1 MAAAVLLYMGFWM
14 HSKAYANRWRTFL
27 QDQLRTAL
35 SARTMWALALVSFL
49 AVYREVFETVL
60 FYQALWLQAAP
71 AYVPMLGG
79 LLTAALTLVGL
90 GWLLLRGSVHLPLGI
105 FFGATSALMVLLAV
119 ILAGKGIA
127 ALQEAGTLPAEPV
140 RFPGIPALGVYPD
153 LVGLLLQAVLILI
166 IAGVFVYTHAS
177 VKET

>member
-1 MAAAVLLYMGFWM
+1 MGFWM

-27 QDQLRTAL
+27 QDQLSTAL

-60 FYQALWLQAAP
+60 FYQALWLQVAP
-71 AYVPMLGG
+71 AHVPMLSG
-79 LLTAALTLVGL
+79 LLTAAVTLVGL
-90 GWLLLRGSVHLPLGI
+90 AWLLVRGSVRLPLGI

-119 ILAGKGIA
+119 IFAGKGIA

-153 LVGLLLQAVLILI
+153 LVGLLLQAALLLI
-166 IAGVFVYTHAS
+166 IAGVFVYTHAR

>member
-1 MAAAVLLYMGFWM
+1 
-14 HSKAYANRWRTFL
+14 
-27 QDQLRTAL
+27 
-35 SARTMWALALVSFL
+35 MWALALVSFL

-60 FYQALWLQAAP
+60 FYQALWLQVAP
-71 AYVPMLGG
+71 AHVPMLSG
-79 LLTAALTLVGL
+79 LLTAAVTLVGL
-90 GWLLLRGSVHLPLGI
+90 AWLLVRGSVRLPLGI

-119 ILAGKGIA
+119 IFAGKGIA

-153 LVGLLLQAVLILI
+153 LVGLLLQAALLLI
-166 IAGVFVYTHAS
+166 IAGVFVYTHAR